1 MVSGIALV
9 DKPRGISSHTVV
21 AQARRALGTKK
32 VGHAGTLD
40 PAATG
45 LLVLG
50 VGPGTRLLTFV
61 VGADKSYR
69 ATMRLG
75 YGTTTDDAEGE
86 ALASAGGIEAV
97 SEESLRVAAA
107 ALVGEIDQVPSTYS
121 AIKVD
126 GKRAY
131 DLARSGQDVALTS
144 RRVTIHALDVDE
156 VTRGEGVVDVTMRV
170 ECSSGT
176 YIRAIAR
183 DIGSALGV
191 GGHLTELRR
200 DVVGSFLV
208 EDAVSAEDL
217 TESHLLDLA
226 SVAQQILPSIELGEV
241 DTEHVRHGRAVDT
254 ASWPVDTPVAALSAS
269 TGELV
274 AVVQASAGKSRILMG
289 VAG

>member
-1 MVSGIALV
+1 MISGIALV
-9 DKPRGISSHTVV
+9 DKPWGISSHTAV

-61 VGADKSYR
+61 VGADKTYE
-69 ATMRLG
+69 ATVRLG
-75 YGTTTDDAEGE
+75 YATTTDDAEGE
-86 ALASAGGIEAV
+86 ALPPTGDIGSV
-97 SEESLRVAAA
+97 SEESVRAAAA
-107 ALVGEIDQVPSTYS
+107 ALVGEIEQVPSTYS

-131 DLARSGQDVALTS
+131 DLARSGQEVELKS
-144 RRVTIHALDVDE
+144 RRVTIRSLELGEITRGDGVLDVHI
-156 VTRGEGVVDVTMRV
+156 RV

-183 DIGSALGV
+183 DIGDALGV
-191 GGHLTELRR
+191 GGHLIALRR
-200 DVVGSFLV
+200 DVVGPF
-208 EDAVSAEDL
+208 ERKDAVAAEEL
-217 TESHLLDLA
+217 TEAHLLSLGD
-226 SVAQQILPSIELGEV
+226 VARRILPSVTVGE
-241 DTEHVRHGRAVDT
+241 DDARHLRHGRAVDVS
-254 ASWPVDTPVAALSAS
+254 AWPADTPVAAVSES

-274 AVVQASAGKSRILMG
+274 AIVQASAGKSRILMG

>member
-86 ALASAGGIEAV
+86 ALAPTGDIEAV
-97 SEESLRVAAA
+97 SEESVLAAAA

-144 RRVTIHALDVDE
+144 RRVTIHALDIDE

-200 DVVGSFLV
+200 DVVGPFLV

-269 TGELV
+269 TGKLV